1 MKEIGNKYSINGKI
15 FECNLEEPFL
25 SYLIE
30 SFFKIND
37 SCSYNLDVAV
47 NDVLVEKYKWKRKK
61 IFNGD
66 KIEIVSPFLEAKDAQ
81 R

>member
-15 FECNLEEPFL
+15 FECNLEEPLL

-30 SFFKIND
+30 SFLKKND
-37 SCSYNLDVAV
+37 SSKYNIAVAV

-66 KIEIVSPFLEAKDAQ
+66 KIEIVSPFFGG
-81 R
+81 